1 MARSGSHR
9 PTRSS
14 RGMGIVSLV
23 TATTL
28 AAALI
33 SAGLS
38 STDWLAPRASAVSC
52 PTGTQ
57 VGSSNTCEAIFTSSG
72 SFTMPANVSQIEALI
87 VGSGGKSL
95 ANTGYAGGGG
105 EVQLVTLANAGN
117 LTITVGTSGAA
128 NPGDDSS
135 VTQAGGSTS
144 SAAGGGNGTNSAVGS
159 GGGTGANKGGD
170 GGNGTSG
177 SSSARNGGSAIQ
189 VDTLASGGS
198 LFDGVTDWYGGGG
211 AGAQYTIAT
220 ACLITCTDTYQSFA
234 SGTPGTRA
242 GSVANTGTLPATPAF
257 GDPYPVPVMTLATA
271 NSGGGAGAT
280 NWGGNPAGTP
290 IGDTLGAAGIVIVRY
305 VRTSPAPPAPA
316 PPAPVPADDGLVAV
330 AVATPSPTPTP
341 SSPWAV
347 LDPTLS
353 ASNPSTPRVTLPPG
367 GSSLFIG
374 GAPEFLSVSAAG
386 GRIPASLSVSGQG
399 WDLFIEAR
407 GDTNRPVPL
416 GPQGSLVL
424 ESPQGSRSPAGPS
437 AFVDPSTFL
446 RGNGYQPN
454 TPIRFYLLPGTY
466 IGQLMANASGSYT
479 GSLAIPANL
488 QAGSATLQVNGFAQN
503 GSVRSLN
510 LGVTVSA
517 LKPVR
522 MKVATTRVF
531 FAPLSAELSPAS
543 KRALRKLVRRTGRDV
558 IKTLAYGYV
567 QPTARIDNDR
577 SLSVQRAQM
586 LVRFLRSIGVQGSF
600 VSLGKGTARQQGA
613 SARRVDVK
621 VVYR

>member
-1 MARSGSHR
+1 MTALA
-9 PTRSS
+9 
-14 RGMGIVSLV
+14 M
-23 TATTL
+23 ATTL
-28 AAALI
+28 LAIAI
-33 SAGLS
+33 TAGVS
-38 STDWLAPRASAVSC
+38 STDWLASRASAVSC

-72 SFTMPANVSQIEALI
+72 SFTMPANTSQIEALI

-105 EVQLVTLANAGN
+105 EVQLVTLANTGN

-128 NPGDDSS
+128 SPGDDSS
-135 VTQAGGSTS
+135 VVQAGGSTY
-144 SAAGGGNGTNSAVGS
+144 SAAGGGNGTSGAVGT

-170 GGNGTSG
+170 GGNGISG
-177 SSSARNGGSAIQ
+177 SPSARNGGPALQ
-189 VDTLASGGS
+189 VDTLASSGS
-198 LFDGVTDWYGGGG
+198 LFDGVTDSYGGGG
-211 AGAQYTIAT
+211 AGAQYGVVTS
-220 ACLITCTDTYQSFA
+220 CLFTCSDTYQSFA
-234 SGTPGTRA
+234 SGTPGARA
-242 GSVANTGTLPATPAF
+242 GYVTSAGTLPATPDF
-257 GDPYPVPVMTLATA
+257 GDPYPVPTMNPAAA

-280 NWGGNPAGTP
+280 TWGGDPSGTP
-290 IGDTLGAAGIVIVRY
+290 IGITLGASGIVIIRY
-305 VRTSPAPPAPA
+305 LQTTPAPAPPAPA
-316 PPAPVPADDGLVAV
+316 PPAPAPADDGLVAV
-330 AVATPSPTPTP
+330 AVVTPSPTPTP
-341 SSPWAV
+341 SSPWTV

-367 GSSLFIG
+367 GSSLFVG
-374 GAPEFLSVSAAG
+374 GAPQSLSVSSGG
-386 GRIPASLSVSGQG
+386 GRVPASLSISGQG

-424 ESPQGSRSPAGPS
+424 QSLQGTRSPAGPS
-437 AFVDPSTFL
+437 AFVDPSTVL
-446 RGNGYQPN
+446 RGSGYQPN

-466 IGQLMANASGSYT
+466 IGQLMTNASGSYA

-488 QAGSATLQVNGFAQN
+488 QAGSATLQVNGFAPD

-510 LGVTVSA
+510 LGVNVTA
-517 LKPVR
+517 LQPAR
-522 MKVATTRVF
+522 IKVATTRIF

-543 KRALRKLVRRTGRDV
+543 KRSLRRLVGRTGRDV

-567 QPTARIDNDR
+567 QPTARIDNDQ
-577 SLSVQRAQM
+577 SLSIRRART
-586 LVRFLRSIGVQGSF
+586 LVRYLRSIGVQGSF

-613 SARRVDVK
+613 TARRVSVK